1 MAEDNGVGGDQQSQ
15 AADSSR
21 RNPESKNNK
30 KVEEICRDTLLKSIS
45 KLASEDTQYLLDIDP
60 GDLKMEV
67 RGQDF
72 VLVFPNDI
80 EVTLL
85 LAGAITSTERAI
97 EFKFPDGTVVSGDDF
112 IANSAL
118 SGLGGSDTLF
128 VGDGTGTIN
137 GNQGGDITNNT
148 HIGCFGNTFL
158 DAGSH
163 DPDGDMVDGTN
174 EVTADLPAGIA
185 TDSGCGRDILQNIE
199 NLTRG
204 AAGNDNLT
212 GKVNTNELL
221 GEASDGIMVGGN
233 VDDANVLTDN
243 ATDDILKS
251 GADADI
257 PDRGVG
263 SDTVGHDA
271 SIVVEELDLD
281 LSTDTDPFS
290 EINSLQNIENVT
302 DDDYLVGNVDDAN
315 VLTDNATDDT
325 LNSGNDDDILKSGV
339 DADIPDRGVGSDT
352 VGHDASIVVE
362 ELDLD
367 LSTDT
372 DPFSEINSLQ
382 NIENV
387 TDDDYL
393 VGNVDD
399 ANVLTDNAT
408 DDTLKSG
415 VDADIPDRG
424 VGSDTVGHDA
434 SIVVEELDLD
444 LSTDTDPFSE
454 INSLQNIENVTD
466 DDYLGGNVDDANV
479 LTDNA
484 TDDTLKSGV
493 DADIPDR
500 GVGSDTVGHDASIV
514 VEELDLDLSTDTDPF
529 SEINSLQNIE
539 NVTDDDYLVGNVDD
553 ANVLTDNATDDT
565 LNSGNDDD
573 ILKSGVD
580 ADIPDRGVG
589 SDTVGHDASIVVEE
603 LDLDLST
610 DTDPFSEINSLQ
622 NIENVTDDDYLVG
635 NVDDANV
642 LTDNA
647 TDDTLNSGNDD
658 DILKSGVDADI
669 PDRGVGSDT
678 VGHDASIVVEEL
690 DLDLST
696 DTDPFSEIN
705 SLQNIENVTDDDY
718 LVGNVDDANVLTD
731 NATDDTL
738 NSGNDDDILK
748 SGVDADIPDRGVG
761 SDTVGH
767 DASIVVEE
775 LDLDLST
782 DTDPFSE
789 INSLQNIENV
799 TDDDYLGGNV
809 DDANVLTDNATDD
822 TLNSGNDD
830 DILKSGADA
839 DIPDRGVGSDTVGH
853 DASIVVEELDLDL
866 STDTDPF
873 SEINSLQNIEN
884 VTDDDYLGGNIDD
897 ANVLTDNAT
906 DDTLNSGNDDDILK
920 SGADADI
927 LDRGVGSDTVGH
939 DASIVVEELD
949 LDLSTDT
956 DPFSEINSLQNIENV
971 TDDDYLVGN
980 VDDANV
986 LTDNATDDTLNSGN
1000 DDDIL
1005 KSGADADILDRGVGS
1020 DTVGH
1025 DASIVVEE
1033 LDLDLSTDTDPFS
1046 EINSLQNI
1054 ENVTDDDY
1062 LGGNVDDANVLT
1074 DNATDD
1080 TLNSGNDDDILKSG
1094 ADADILDRGVGSD
1107 TVGHDASIVVEELD
1121 LDLSTDTDPFSEIN
1135 SLQNIE
1141 NVTDDD
1147 YLGGNVDDAN
1157 VLTDNA
1163 TDDTP
1168 NSGNDDDILKSG
1180 ADADILDRGVGSDT
1194 VGHDASIVVEELDL
1208 DLSTDTDPF
1217 SEINSLQNIENVTD
1231 DDYLGGNVDD
1241 ANVLTDNATDDTLNS
1256 GNDDVLAGGPGA
1268 NTPYDGTNS
1277 AVGGPAD
1284 FTWATG
1290 VVTVDLFLNL
1300 PDVLITRGAFDSMVD
1315 IENIDC
1321 AIGFANTLTEIEGVR
1336 GDNDDIPDFARFE
1349 N

>member
-325 LNSGNDDDILKSGV
+325 LNSGNDD
-339 DADIPDRGVGSDT
+339 
-352 VGHDASIVVE
+352 
-362 ELDLD
+362 
-367 LSTDT
+367 
-372 DPFSEINSLQ
+372 
-382 NIENV
+382 
-387 TDDDYL
+387 
-393 VGNVDD
+393 
-399 ANVLTDNAT
+399 
-408 DDTLKSG
+408 
-415 VDADIPDRG
+415 
-424 VGSDTVGHDA
+424 
-434 SIVVEELDLD
+434 
-444 LSTDTDPFSE
+444 
-454 INSLQNIENVTD
+454 
-466 DDYLGGNVDDANV
+466 
-479 LTDNA
+479 
-484 TDDTLKSGV
+484 
-493 DADIPDR
+493 
-500 GVGSDTVGHDASIV
+500 
-514 VEELDLDLSTDTDPF
+514 
-529 SEINSLQNIE
+529 
-539 NVTDDDYLVGNVDD
+539 
-553 ANVLTDNATDDT
+553 
-565 LNSGNDDD
+565 
-573 ILKSGVD
+573 
-580 ADIPDRGVG
+580 
-589 SDTVGHDASIVVEE
+589 
-603 LDLDLST
+603 
-610 DTDPFSEINSLQ
+610 
-622 NIENVTDDDYLVG
+622 
-635 NVDDANV
+635 
-642 LTDNA
+642 
-647 TDDTLNSGNDD
+647 
-658 DILKSGVDADI
+658 
-669 PDRGVGSDT
+669 
-678 VGHDASIVVEEL
+678 
-690 DLDLST
+690 
-696 DTDPFSEIN
+696 
-705 SLQNIENVTDDDY
+705 
-718 LVGNVDDANVLTD
+718 
-731 NATDDTL
+731 
-738 NSGNDDDILK
+738 
-748 SGVDADIPDRGVG
+748 
-761 SDTVGH
+761 
-767 DASIVVEE
+767 
-775 LDLDLST
+775 
-782 DTDPFSE
+782 
-789 INSLQNIENV
+789 
-799 TDDDYLGGNV
+799 
-809 DDANVLTDNATDD
+809 
-822 TLNSGNDD
+822 
-830 DILKSGADA
+830 
-839 DIPDRGVGSDTVGH
+839 
-853 DASIVVEELDLDL
+853 
-866 STDTDPF
+866 
-873 SEINSLQNIEN
+873 
-884 VTDDDYLGGNIDD
+884 
-897 ANVLTDNAT
+897 
-906 DDTLNSGNDDDILK
+906 
-920 SGADADI
+920 
-927 LDRGVGSDTVGH
+927 
-939 DASIVVEELD
+939 
-949 LDLSTDT
+949 
-956 DPFSEINSLQNIENV
+956 
-971 TDDDYLVGN
+971 
-980 VDDANV
+980 
-986 LTDNATDDTLNSGN
+986 
-1000 DDDIL
+1000 
-1005 KSGADADILDRGVGS
+1005 
-1020 DTVGH
+1020 
-1025 DASIVVEE
+1025 
-1033 LDLDLSTDTDPFS
+1033 
-1046 EINSLQNI
+1046 
-1054 ENVTDDDY
+1054 
-1062 LGGNVDDANVLT
+1062 
-1074 DNATDD
+1074 
-1080 TLNSGNDDDILKSG
+1080 
-1094 ADADILDRGVGSD
+1094 
-1107 TVGHDASIVVEELD
+1107 
-1121 LDLSTDTDPFSEIN
+1121 
-1135 SLQNIE
+1135 
-1141 NVTDDD
+1141 
-1147 YLGGNVDDAN
+1147 
-1157 VLTDNA
+1157 
-1163 TDDTP
+1163 
-1168 NSGNDDDILKSG
+1168 
-1180 ADADILDRGVGSDT
+1180 
-1194 VGHDASIVVEELDL
+1194 
-1208 DLSTDTDPF
+1208 
-1217 SEINSLQNIENVTD
+1217 
-1231 DDYLGGNVDD
+1231 
-1241 ANVLTDNATDDTLNS
+1241 
-1256 GNDDVLAGGPGA
+1256 VLAGGPGA